1 MCPTTRKSGPKSKTK
16 TKVKRPSAPSRAS
29 DANKTK
35 EREIKRCVT
44 PEIVEDLAEQLDEL
58 VVTPPPSRAR
68 PRVDSVAATPSPQ
81 EVGKRAWSPRYDV
94 PRVAVER
101 DSDDEDEY

>member
-1 MCPTTRKSGPKSKTK
+1 
-16 TKVKRPSAPSRAS
+16 V
-29 DANKTK
+29 NKAA

-44 PEIVEDLAEQLDEL
+44 PEIVEDLAEQLDGL

-68 PRVDSVAATPSPQ
+68 PRVDSVAATPTPQ
-81 EVGKRAWSPRYDV
+81 ETGKRGWSPKYDV

-101 DSDDEDEY
+101 DSDDEEEY